1 MSSGKGPDATAPA
14 SPGEDPNPQV
24 SSIRRVEAGEMTHI
38 AQALKDAAA
47 HAKNSP
53 LFPHLD
59 TPATGKPATGTP
71 AVAPTPTKPVPKQA
85 GKPSG
90 RPAAKRAGGARPP
103 KAPKPAKP
111 TKRPRPT
118 TLAQDAIN
126 AKTGQV
132 GITSTGAPALPPRAN
147 PAAKR
152 MISRLLA
159 SDSPPTQAFN
169 IVERLKG
176 TPYANPKV
184 NAAQDAS
191 ARKTLEFALDLAE
204 TMFRYGAGALE
215 VETSVIAVTAALGLS
230 YTDVDITNQSI
241 HLNFS
246 PPEGES
252 FSMLRVVRSWT
263 NNFAGLAEVHRLVS
277 DIVSGGVT
285 RQQSVDRLREIS
297 RRPKPFPRWMIGSAA
312 GAFAALFVIFIGGSL
327 PGAILAFV
335 SSLAVGQIIKYA
347 ARWRVPE
354 FFSVAT
360 ASFVVTAI
368 AVLFHALN
376 APMDAALVV
385 AGGILLL
392 LPSARFVSAL
402 QDAINGFPVTA
413 AGRFF
418 SAALTYAA
426 ILTGIMTALVGGEL
440 LGAPE
445 LDVRVIDTISYP
457 GWLLAAL
464 VVAAVIMGAITEQ
477 SEPKLLLPTGGIAL
491 LGYLILLG
499 IQALGVGDRAAP
511 AVAATFVGLAGRWVA
526 YKMGAPQLVLAA
538 PAIVFLLPGLMIFR
552 SMYGIVFEVEDMN
565 SAIVQM
571 FTAFTIMMAIAG
583 GVVFGDTIARPLIG
597 AEVLAERRNIR
608 RR

>member
-1 MSSGKGPDATAPA
+1 SSGKGPDATAPA
-14 SPGEDPNPQV
+14 SPGEDPNTQV

-85 GKPSG
+85 GK
-90 RPAAKRAGGARPP
+90 RTGGARPP

-111 TKRPRPT
+111 PKRPRPT

-132 GITSTGAPALPPRAN
+132 GVTFTGAPSLPPRAN
-147 PAAKR
+147 PAARR

-159 SDSPPTQAFN
+159 SDTPPTQAFN

-230 YTDVDITNQSI
+230 HTDVDITNQSI

-252 FSMLRVVRSWT
+252 YSMLRVVRSWT
-263 NNFAGLAEVHRLVS
+263 SNFAGLAQVHRLVS
-277 DIVSGGVT
+277 DIVAGGVT
-285 RQQSVDRLREIS
+285 RQQSVDRLREVS
-297 RRPKPFPRWMIGSAA
+297 RKPKPFPRWMIASAA
-312 GAFAALFVIFIGGSL
+312 GAFAAFFVVFIGGSL
-327 PGAILAFV
+327 MGAALAFV
-335 SSLAVGQIIKYA
+335 SSVAVGQLLKYA

-360 ASFVVTAI
+360 ATFVITAI
-368 AVLFHALN
+368 AVLFHALH
-376 APMDAALVV
+376 APIDAALVV

-392 LPSARFVSAL
+392 LPSSRFVSAL

-418 SAALTYAA
+418 SAGLTYAA
-426 ILTGIMTALVGGEL
+426 ILTGIMAALVSGQL
-440 LGAPE
+440 LGAPM
-445 LDVRVIDTISYP
+445 LDVSAIDPIAYP
-457 GWLLAAL
+457 GWLLAVL
-464 VVAAVIMGAITEQ
+464 VVVAVIAGAITEQ
-477 SEPKLLLPTGGIAL
+477 SEPKLLLPTGAIAL

-499 IQALGVGDRAAP
+499 IQALGVGERASP
-511 AVAATFVGLAGRWVA
+511 AVAATFVGMAGRWVA
-526 YKMGAPQLVLAA
+526 YKMRAPQLVLAA

-552 SMYGIVFEVEDMN
+552 SMYGIVFDVADMSSAMVE
-565 SAIVQM
+565 M
-571 FTAFTIMMAIAG
+571 FSAFTIMMAIAG
-583 GVVFGDTIARPLIG
+583 GVVFGDTLARPLIG
-597 AEVLAERRNIR
+597 AEALAERRNIR

>member
-1 MSSGKGPDATAPA
+1 MSSGKGPDTTTTE

-24 SSIRRVEAGEMTHI
+24 SSIRRVQTREMVHI
-38 AQALKDAAA
+38 TQALKDAAA
-47 HAKNSP
+47 HAQSAP
-53 LFPHLD
+53 GIPH
-59 TPATGKPATGTP
+59 AA
-71 AVAPTPTKPVPKQA
+71 VPKDA
-85 GKPSG
+85 AVPAKPSAASADRSEG
-90 RPAAKRAGGARPP
+90 KPAAKRPGSPRPP
-103 KAPKPAKP
+103 RPAKP
-111 TKRPRPT
+111 ARPARRQRPT

-132 GITSTGAPALPPRAN
+132 GVTFTGAPSLPPRAN
-147 PAAKR
+147 PAARR

-159 SDSPPTQAFN
+159 SDTPPTQAFN

-230 YTDVDITNQSI
+230 HTDVDITNQSI

-252 FSMLRVVRSWT
+252 YSMLRVVRSWT
-263 NNFAGLAEVHRLVS
+263 SNFAGLAQVHRLVS
-277 DIVSGGVT
+277 DIVAGGVT
-285 RQQSVDRLREIS
+285 RQQSVDRLREVS
-297 RRPKPFPRWMIGSAA
+297 RKPKPFPRWMIASAA
-312 GAFAALFVIFIGGSL
+312 GAFAAFFVVFIGGSL
-327 PGAILAFV
+327 MGAALAFV
-335 SSLAVGQIIKYA
+335 SSVAVGQLLKYA

-360 ASFVVTAI
+360 ATFVITAI
-368 AVLFHALN
+368 AVLFHALH
-376 APMDAALVV
+376 APIDAALVV

-392 LPSARFVSAL
+392 LPSSRFVSAL

-418 SAALTYAA
+418 SAGLTYAA
-426 ILTGIMTALVGGEL
+426 ILTGIMAALVSGQL
-440 LGAPE
+440 LGAPM
-445 LDVRVIDTISYP
+445 LDVSAIDPIAYP
-457 GWLLAAL
+457 GWLLAVL
-464 VVAAVIMGAITEQ
+464 VVVAVIAGAITEQ
-477 SEPKLLLPTGGIAL
+477 SEPKLLLPTGAIAL

-499 IQALGVGDRAAP
+499 IQALGVGERASP
-511 AVAATFVGLAGRWVA
+511 AVAATFVGMAGRWVA
-526 YKMGAPQLVLAA
+526 YKMRAPQLVLAA

-552 SMYGIVFEVEDMN
+552 SMYGIVFDVADMSSAMVE
-565 SAIVQM
+565 M
-571 FTAFTIMMAIAG
+571 FSAFTIMMAIAG
-583 GVVFGDTIARPLIG
+583 GVVFGDTLARPLIG
-597 AEVLAERRNIR
+597 AEALAERRNIR

>member
-1 MSSGKGPDATAPA
+1 MSSGKGPDANTPA

-24 SSIRRVEAGEMTHI
+24 SSIRRVQTREMINI

-47 HAKNSP
+47 HAQNAPRIPDAAPRKTDMPSAAFP
-53 LFPHLD
+53 LAPVG
-59 TPATGKPATGTP
+59 AKPADKQP
-71 AVAPTPTKPVPKQA
+71 ARPGSKPV
-85 GKPSG
+85 
-90 RPAAKRAGGARPP
+90 AKRPGSPRPP
-103 KAPKPAKP
+103 KPPKPV
-111 TKRPRPT
+111 RPARSQRPT

-126 AKTGQV
+126 AKTGLV
-132 GITSTGAPALPPRAN
+132 GVTHSGAPALPPRVN
-147 PAAKR
+147 PIAKR

-159 SDSPPTQAFN
+159 SDSPPTQAID
-169 IVERLKG
+169 IVDKLRG

-184 NAAQDAS
+184 NATQDAS

-204 TMFRYGAGALE
+204 SMFRYGAGSLE
-215 VETSVIAVTAALGLS
+215 VETSVIAVTAALGLRH
-230 YTDVDITNQSI
+230 TDVDITNQSI

-263 NNFAGLAEVHRLVS
+263 NNFAGLAQVHQLVS

-285 RQQSVDRLREIS
+285 RQQSVDRLKEIA
-297 RRPKPFPRWMIGSAA
+297 RKPRPFPRWMVATATGL
-312 GAFAALFVIFIGGSL
+312 FAACFVVFIGGSL
-327 PGAILAFV
+327 LGAALAFV
-335 SSLAVGQIIKYA
+335 SSVALGPVAKYA

-354 FFSVAT
+354 FFAIAT
-360 ASFVVTAI
+360 SSFIVTAI
-368 AVLFHALN
+368 AVLFHALR
-376 APMDAALVV
+376 APIDPALVV

-392 LPSARFVSAL
+392 LPSSRFVSAL

-426 ILTGIMTALVGGEL
+426 ILTGIMAALVSAAM
-440 LGAPE
+440 LGAPK
-445 LDVRVIDTISYP
+445 LDVSVIDTISYP

-464 VVAAVIMGAITEQ
+464 VVVAVIAGAVTEQ
-477 SEPKLLLPTGGIAL
+477 SDPKLLLPTGAIAL
-491 LGYLILLG
+491 MGYLILLG
-499 IQALGVGDRAAP
+499 IQALGVGDRASP
-511 AVAATFVGLAGRWVA
+511 AVAATFIGLAGRWVA
-526 YKMGAPQLVLAA
+526 YKLRAPQLVLAA

-552 SMYGIVFEVEDMN
+552 SMYGIVFNVDDM
-565 SAIVQM
+565 SGAMVQM

>member
-1 MSSGKGPDATAPA
+1 MSSGKGPDTTTPA

-24 SSIRRVEAGEMTHI
+24 SSIRRVQTREMVHI

-47 HAKNSP
+47 HAQSAP
-53 LFPHLD
+53 GIPHAGIPKD
-59 TPATGKPATGTP
+59 AAVPA
-71 AVAPTPTKPVPKQA
+71 
-85 GKPSG
+85 KPSAAAADG
-90 RPAAKRAGGARPP
+90 SGGKPAAKRPGSPRPAR
-103 KAPKPAKP
+103 PAKP
-111 TKRPRPT
+111 ARPARRPRPT

-132 GITSTGAPALPPRAN
+132 GVTSSGAPALPPRAN
-147 PAAKR
+147 PAARR

-159 SDSPPTQAFN
+159 SDTPPTQAFN

-184 NAAQDAS
+184 NAAKDAS

-230 YTDVDITNQSI
+230 HTDVDITNQSI

-252 FSMLRVVRSWT
+252 YSMLRVVRSWT
-263 NNFAGLAEVHRLVS
+263 SNFAGLAQVHRLVS
-277 DIVSGGVT
+277 DIVAGGVT
-285 RQQSVDRLREIS
+285 RQQSVDRLREVS
-297 RRPKPFPRWMIGSAA
+297 RKPKPFPRWMIASAA
-312 GAFAALFVIFIGGSL
+312 GAFAAFFVVFIGGSL
-327 PGAILAFV
+327 MGAALAFV
-335 SSLAVGQIIKYA
+335 SSVAVGQILKYA

-360 ASFVVTAI
+360 ATFVITAI
-368 AVLFHALN
+368 AVLFHALH
-376 APMDAALVV
+376 APIDPALVV

-392 LPSARFVSAL
+392 LPSSRFVSAL

-418 SAALTYAA
+418 SAGLTYAA
-426 ILTGIMTALVGGEL
+426 ILTGIMAALVSGQL
-440 LGAPE
+440 LGAPT
-445 LDVRVIDTISYP
+445 LDVSAIDPISYP
-457 GWLLAAL
+457 GWLLAVL
-464 VVAAVIMGAITEQ
+464 VVVAVIAGAITEQ
-477 SEPKLLLPTGGIAL
+477 SEPKLLLPTGAIAL

-499 IQALGVGDRAAP
+499 IQALGVGDRASP
-511 AVAATFVGLAGRWVA
+511 AVAATFVGMAGRWVA
-526 YKMGAPQLVLAA
+526 YKMRAPQLVLAA

-552 SMYGIVFEVEDMN
+552 SMYGIVFDVADMSSAMVE
-565 SAIVQM
+565 M

-583 GVVFGDTIARPLIG
+583 GVVFGDTLARPLIG
-597 AEVLAERRNIR
+597 AEALAERRNIR

>member
-1 MSSGKGPDATAPA
+1 MSSGKGPDTTTPA

-24 SSIRRVEAGEMTHI
+24 SSIRRVQTREMVHI

-47 HAKNSP
+47 HAQSAP
-53 LFPHLD
+53 GIPH
-59 TPATGKPATGTP
+59 AA
-71 AVAPTPTKPVPKQA
+71 VPKDATVPAKPSAASADGSA
-85 GKPSG
+85 GK
-90 RPAAKRAGGARPP
+90 PAAKRPGGPRPP
-103 KAPKPAKP
+103 RPAKP
-111 TKRPRPT
+111 ARPARRTRPT

-132 GITSTGAPALPPRAN
+132 GVTSTGAPALPPRAN
-147 PAAKR
+147 PAARR

-159 SDSPPTQAFN
+159 SDTPPTQAFN

-230 YTDVDITNQSI
+230 HTDVDITNQSI

-252 FSMLRVVRSWT
+252 YSMLRVVRSWT
-263 NNFAGLAEVHRLVS
+263 SNFAGLAQVHRLVS
-277 DIVSGGVT
+277 DIVAGGVT
-285 RQQSVDRLREIS
+285 RQQSVDRLREVS
-297 RRPKPFPRWMIGSAA
+297 RKPKPFPRWMIASAA
-312 GAFAALFVIFIGGSL
+312 GAFAAFFVVFIGGSL
-327 PGAILAFV
+327 MGAALAFV
-335 SSLAVGQIIKYA
+335 SSVAVGQILKYA
-347 ARWRVPE
+347 ARWRIPE
-354 FFSVAT
+354 FISVAT
-360 ASFVVTAI
+360 ATFVITAI
-368 AVLFHALN
+368 AVLFHALH
-376 APMDAALVV
+376 APIDAALVV

-392 LPSARFVSAL
+392 LPSSRFVSAL

-418 SAALTYAA
+418 SAGLTYAA
-426 ILTGIMTALVGGEL
+426 ILTGIMAALVSGQL
-440 LGAPE
+440 LGAPM
-445 LDVRVIDTISYP
+445 LDVSAIDPISYP
-457 GWLLAAL
+457 GWLLAVL
-464 VVAAVIMGAITEQ
+464 VVVAVIAGAITEQ
-477 SEPKLLLPTGGIAL
+477 SEPKLLLPTGAIAL

-499 IQALGVGDRAAP
+499 IQALGVGDRASP
-511 AVAATFVGLAGRWVA
+511 AVAATFVGMAGRWVA
-526 YKMGAPQLVLAA
+526 YKMRAPQLVLAA

-552 SMYGIVFEVEDMN
+552 SMYGIVFDVADMSSAMVE
-565 SAIVQM
+565 M

-583 GVVFGDTIARPLIG
+583 GVVFGDTLARPLIG
-597 AEVLAERRNIR
+597 AEALAERRNIR

>member
-1 MSSGKGPDATAPA
+1 MSSGKGPDTTTPA

-24 SSIRRVEAGEMTHI
+24 SSIRRVQTREMIHI

-47 HAKNSP
+47 HAQSAP
-53 LFPHLD
+53 GIPHVAPRPD
-59 TPATGKPATGTP
+59 TPVSDSPAPGAGQRNPSPKPMGRNIP
-71 AVAPTPTKPVPKQA
+71 AAP
-85 GKPSG
+85 G
-90 RPAAKRAGGARPP
+90 RPGTKRSAAP
-103 KAPKPAKP
+103 KVPKPA
-111 TKRPRPT
+111 RPAKQSRPT

-132 GITSTGAPALPPRAN
+132 GVTSGGLPALPPRVN
-147 PAAKR
+147 PTAKR
-152 MISRLLA
+152 MISRWLA
-159 SDSPPTQAFN
+159 SDTPPTQAFN

-230 YTDVDITNQSI
+230 HTDVDITNQSI

-252 FSMLRVVRSWT
+252 YSMLRVVRSWT
-263 NNFAGLAEVHRLVS
+263 SNFAGLSQVHRLVS
-277 DIVSGGVT
+277 DIVAGGVT

-297 RRPKPFPRWMIGSAA
+297 RKPKPFPRWMVASAA
-312 GAFAALFVIFIGGSL
+312 GAFAAFFVVFIGGTL
-327 PGAILAFV
+327 MGAALAFV
-335 SSLAVGQIIKYA
+335 SSAAVGQIIKYA

-360 ASFVVTAI
+360 ATFVITAI
-368 AVLFHALN
+368 AVLFHSLN
-376 APMDAALVV
+376 APMDPAIVV

-392 LPSARFVSAL
+392 LPSSRFVSAL

-418 SAALTYAA
+418 SAGLAYAA
-426 ILTGIMTALVGGEL
+426 ILTGIMAALVSGQL
-440 LGAPE
+440 LGAPM
-445 LDVRVIDTISYP
+445 LDVSAIKAISYP
-457 GWLLAAL
+457 GWLLAVL
-464 VVAAVIMGAITEQ
+464 VVVAVIAGAITEQ
-477 SEPKLLLPTGGIAL
+477 SEPKLLLPTGAIAL

-499 IQALGVGDRAAP
+499 IQALGVGDRASP
-511 AVAATFVGLAGRWVA
+511 AVAATFVGMAGRWVA
-526 YKMGAPQLVLAA
+526 YKMRAPQLVLAA

-552 SMYGIVFEVEDMN
+552 SMYGIVFDVADMSLAMVE
-565 SAIVQM
+565 M
-571 FTAFTIMMAIAG
+571 FSAFTIMMAIAG
-583 GVVFGDTIARPLIG
+583 GVVFGDTLARPLIG
-597 AEVLAERRNIR
+597 AEALAERRNIR

>member
-1 MSSGKGPDATAPA
+1 MSSGKGPDTTAPA

-24 SSIRRVEAGEMTHI
+24 SSIRRVQTREMVHI
-38 AQALKDAAA
+38 TQALKDAAA
-47 HAKNSP
+47 HAQNAPK
-53 LFPHLD
+53 FPGVD
-59 TPATGKPATGTP
+59 APSTGTP
-71 AVAPTPTKPVPKQA
+71 GVGPTPGTPAGKQA

-90 RPAAKRAGGARPP
+90 RPVAKRPNVAKPP
-103 KAPKPAKP
+103 RAPKPVRPA
-111 TKRPRPT
+111 KRPLPT

-132 GITSTGAPALPPRAN
+132 GITTSGAPALPPRVN

-159 SDSPPTQAFN
+159 TDAPPTQAFN

-191 ARKTLEFALDLAE
+191 ARKTLIFALDLAE

-230 YTDVDITNQSI
+230 HTDVDITNQSI

-252 FSMLRVVRSWT
+252 YSMLRVVRSWT
-263 NNFAGLAEVHRLVS
+263 SNFAGLAHVHRLVS

-297 RRPKPFPRWMIGSAA
+297 RRPKPFPRWMIASAA
-312 GAFAALFVIFIGGSL
+312 GAFAAFFVVFIGGSL
-327 PGAILAFV
+327 LGAAIAFI
-335 SSLAVGQIIKYA
+335 SSLAVGQIIQYA
-347 ARWRVPE
+347 SRWRVPE
-354 FFSVAT
+354 FFSIAA
-360 ASFVVTAI
+360 ASFVITAI
-368 AVLFHALN
+368 AVLGHALH
-376 APMDAALVV
+376 APMDPALVV

-426 ILTGIMTALVGGEL
+426 ILTGIMAALVGGEL

-445 LDVRVIDTISYP
+445 MDVRAIDTISYP

-477 SEPKLLLPTGGIAL
+477 SDPKLLLPTGAIAL

-526 YKMGAPQLVLAA
+526 YKMRAPQLVLAA

-552 SMYGIVFEVEDMN
+552 SMYGIVFEVGDMS
-565 SAIVQM
+565 SAMVDMI
-571 FTAFTIMMAIAG
+571 TAFTIMMAIAG

>member
-1 MSSGKGPDATAPA
+1 MSSGKGPDTTTPA

-24 SSIRRVEAGEMTHI
+24 SSIRRVQTREMVHI

-47 HAKNSP
+47 HAQSAP
-53 LFPHLD
+53 GIPHAAVPKD
-59 TPATGKPATGTP
+59 P
-71 AVAPTPTKPVPKQA
+71 AVPAQPSAVPVDGA
-85 GKPSG
+85 GGK
-90 RPAAKRAGGARPP
+90 PAAKRPGSPRSAR
-103 KAPKPAKP
+103 PAKP
-111 TKRPRPT
+111 ARPARRPRPT

-132 GITSTGAPALPPRAN
+132 GVTSTGAPALPPRAN
-147 PAAKR
+147 PAARR

-159 SDSPPTQAFN
+159 SDTPPTQAFN

-184 NAAQDAS
+184 NAAKDAS

-230 YTDVDITNQSI
+230 HTDVDITNQSI

-252 FSMLRVVRSWT
+252 YSMLRVVRSWT
-263 NNFAGLAEVHRLVS
+263 SNFAGLAQVHRLVS
-277 DIVSGGVT
+277 DIVAGGVT
-285 RQQSVDRLREIS
+285 RQQSVDRLREVS
-297 RRPKPFPRWMIGSAA
+297 RKPKPFPRWMIASAA
-312 GAFAALFVIFIGGSL
+312 GAFAAFFVVFIGGSL
-327 PGAILAFV
+327 MGAALAFV
-335 SSLAVGQIIKYA
+335 SSVAVGQILKYA

-360 ASFVVTAI
+360 ATFVITAI

-376 APMDAALVV
+376 APIDPALVV

-392 LPSARFVSAL
+392 LPSSRFVSAL

-418 SAALTYAA
+418 SAGLTYAA
-426 ILTGIMTALVGGEL
+426 ILTGIMAALVSGQL
-440 LGAPE
+440 LGAPL
-445 LDVRVIDTISYP
+445 LDVSAIDPISYP
-457 GWLLAAL
+457 GWLLAVL
-464 VVAAVIMGAITEQ
+464 VVVAVIAGAITEQ
-477 SEPKLLLPTGGIAL
+477 SEPKLLLPTGAIAL

-499 IQALGVGDRAAP
+499 IQALGVGDRASP
-511 AVAATFVGLAGRWVA
+511 AVAATFVGMAGRWVA
-526 YKMGAPQLVLAA
+526 YKMRAPQLVLAA

-552 SMYGIVFEVEDMN
+552 SMYGIVFDVADMSSAMVE
-565 SAIVQM
+565 M

-583 GVVFGDTIARPLIG
+583 GVVFGDTLARPLIG
-597 AEVLAERRNIR
+597 AEALAERRNIR

>member
-1 MSSGKGPDATAPA
+1 MSSGKDPDTGIPV

-24 SSIRRVEAGEMTHI
+24 ARLRRVQTREMVNIT
-38 AQALKDAAA
+38 QALKDAAEYA
-47 HAKNSP
+47 QNAPQIPRAVLKSETSEAASPASMTGQRKPASKPMGGNSP
-53 LFPHLD
+53 
-59 TPATGKPATGTP
+59 T
-71 AVAPTPTKPVPKQA
+71 
-85 GKPSG
+85 PSG
-90 RPAAKRAGGARPP
+90 RPAAKRPAAS
-103 KAPKPAKP
+103 KIPKPAKP
-111 TKRPRPT
+111 AKRSRPT

-126 AKTGQV
+126 AKTGLV
-132 GITSTGAPALPPRAN
+132 GVTSSGLPAMPPRVN

-152 MISRLLA
+152 MISRFLA
-159 SDSPPTQAFN
+159 SDTPPTQAIN
-169 IVERLKG
+169 IVDRLRG

-204 TMFRYGAGALE
+204 TMFRYGAGSLE
-215 VETSVIAVTAALGLS
+215 VETSVIAVTAALGLRH
-230 YTDVDITNQSI
+230 TDVDITNQSI

-252 FSMLRVVRSWT
+252 YSMLRVVRSWT
-263 NNFAGLAEVHRLVS
+263 TNFAGLAQVHRLVS
-277 DIVSGGVT
+277 DIISGGVT
-285 RQQSVDRLREIS
+285 RQQSVDRLRAIA
-297 RRPKPFPRWMIGSAA
+297 RKPKPFPRWMVASAA
-312 GAFAALFVIFIGGSL
+312 GAFAALFVVFIGGSL
-327 PGAILAFV
+327 TGAALAFV
-335 SSLAVGQIIKYA
+335 SSIAVGQVIKYA
-347 ARWRVPE
+347 SRWRVPE
-354 FFSVAT
+354 FFSIAT
-360 ASFVVTAI
+360 STFVVTAI
-368 AVLFHALN
+368 AILFHALR
-376 APMDAALVV
+376 APMDPSIVV

-392 LPSARFVSAL
+392 LPSSRFVSAL

-413 AGRFF
+413 SGRFF

-426 ILTGIMTALVGGEL
+426 ILTGIMTALVSGRM

-445 LDVRVIDTISYP
+445 LDVSSIDVIVYP

-464 VVAAVIMGAITEQ
+464 VVLAVMAGGVTEQ
-477 SEPKLLLPTGGIAL
+477 SEPKLLLPIGAIAL
-491 LGYLILLG
+491 LGYMILLG

-511 AVAATFVGLAGRWVA
+511 AVAATFVGFAGRWAA
-526 YKMGAPQLVLAA
+526 YKLRAPQLVLAA

-552 SMYGIVFEVEDMN
+552 SMYGIVFDVADM
-565 SAIVQM
+565 SGAMVQM

>member
-1 MSSGKGPDATAPA
+1 MSSGKDPDANTPA

-24 SSIRRVEAGEMTHI
+24 SSIRRVQTREMINI
-38 AQALKDAAA
+38 AQALTDAAA
-47 HAKNSP
+47 HAQNAPRIPDAAPRKTDAPGAALPQASVGAK
-53 LFPHLD
+53 
-59 TPATGKPATGTP
+59 PAIKPGGKP
-71 AVAPTPTKPVPKQA
+71 V
-85 GKPSG
+85 
-90 RPAAKRAGGARPP
+90 AKRPGSPRPP
-103 KAPKPAKP
+103 KQPKPV
-111 TKRPRPT
+111 RPARSQRPT

-126 AKTGQV
+126 AKTGLV
-132 GITSTGAPALPPRAN
+132 GVTHSGAPSLPPRVN
-147 PAAKR
+147 PTAKR

-159 SDSPPTQAFN
+159 SDSPPTQAID
-169 IVERLKG
+169 IVEKLRG

-184 NAAQDAS
+184 NATKDAS

-204 TMFRYGAGALE
+204 SMFRYGAGSLE
-215 VETSVIAVTAALGLS
+215 VETSVIAVTAALGLRH
-230 YTDVDITNQSI
+230 TDVDITNQSI

-263 NNFAGLAEVHRLVS
+263 NNFAGLAQVHQLVS

-285 RQQSVDRLREIS
+285 RQQSVDRLRDIS
-297 RRPKPFPRWMIGSAA
+297 RKPRPFPRWMVAA
-312 GAFAALFVIFIGGSL
+312 ATGLFAACFVVFIGGSL
-327 PGAILAFV
+327 LGSALAFV
-335 SSLAVGQIIKYA
+335 SSVALGPVAKYA
-347 ARWRVPE
+347 SRWRVPE
-354 FFSVAT
+354 FFAIAT
-360 ASFVVTAI
+360 SSFIVTAI
-368 AVLFHALN
+368 AVLFHALR
-376 APMDAALVV
+376 APIDPALVV

-426 ILTGIMTALVGGEL
+426 ILTGIMAALVSAAMF
-440 LGAPE
+440 GAPK
-445 LDVRVIDTISYP
+445 LDVSVIDTISYP

-464 VVAAVIMGAITEQ
+464 VVVAVIAGAITEQ
-477 SEPKLLLPTGGIAL
+477 SDPKLLLPTGAIAL
-491 LGYLILLG
+491 MGYLILLG
-499 IQALGVGDRAAP
+499 IQALGVGDRASP
-511 AVAATFVGLAGRWVA
+511 AVAATFIGLAGRWVA
-526 YKMGAPQLVLAA
+526 FKLRAPQLVLAA

-552 SMYGIVFEVEDMN
+552 SMYGIVFNVDDM
-565 SAIVQM
+565 SGAMIQM